1 MGLKSGQEWAGL
13 IVCKDD
19 TGALSTPSVGPV
31 GALYVNG
38 TVNAA
43 SVTISGSN
51 PYKWTV
57 TLPALT
63 AGDLVSMYVT
73 ATIDSVATAEV
84 VAEDVADTYR
94 TSDIEALVDDIG
106 TAGAGL
112 TAIPWNAAWD
122 AEVQSK
128 AADAITAASLPTAA
142 QIADAVWDEAS
153 TGHTDAGKAGQ
164 QIWTDVDAILT
175 DTNELQTDNVPG
187 LIAALPTDA
196 DVQTA
201 AAAALTAYDPP
212 TKAELD
218 AADDAVLAA
227 IAELNDIDSTV
238 AQAAAAAALA
248 AYDAATA
255 TDVTNATSALA
266 TSAALATVDSN
277 VDAIL
282 LDTGTDGVLVSTTGL
297 TAIAAAV
304 WDALTSGLTTVGSI
318 GAYILTYLDAK
329 VSEVGGGTPAS
340 IAASIWDYLTSAATT
355 AGSLGALVVTKLGY
369 LTSGTTVTV
378 SSPVASGLNVTTIQ
392 GDDYEAADGRSL
404 DWDVSTTATVTGG
417 TISVV
422 LSGVDTYTGS
432 VVDADTVRLELTAA
446 ETAAIPVGKRKYQV
460 ILTDTNSDIATLV
473 EGTWTSNARVSE

>member
-38 TVNAA
+38 TLNAA
-43 SVTISGSN
+43 TVTVSGSN

-57 TLPALT
+57 TLPALM
-63 AGDLVSMYVT
+63 AGDLVSMYIT
-73 ATIDSVATAEV
+73 ATIDGVATAEV
-84 VAEDVADTYR
+84 VAEDVVDTYR
-94 TSDIEALVDDIG
+94 TSDIEELVDDIG
-106 TAGAGL
+106 VAGAGL
-112 TAIPWNAAWD
+112 TAVPWNAAWD
-122 AEVQSK
+122 AEVQSE

-201 AAAALTAYDPP
+201 AAAALTAYD
-212 TKAELD
+212 
-218 AADDAVLAA
+218 
-227 IAELNDIDSTV
+227 
-238 AQAAAAAALA
+238 
-248 AYDAATA
+248 AATA
-255 TDVTNATSALA
+255 TDVTNATGGLA

-282 LDTGTDGVLVSTTGL
+282 LDTGTDGVLVSSTGL

-304 WDALTSGLTTVGSI
+304 WDALTAGLTTVGSI
-318 GAYILTYLDAK
+318 GKLIVTNLDAK

-355 AGSLGALVVTKLGY
+355 VGSMGALVVTKLGY

-392 GDDYEAADGRSL
+392 GDDYDAADGRAIEWTVAS
-404 DWDVSTTATVTGG
+404 TATLTGG
-417 TISVV
+417 TVAVIVE
-422 LSGVDTYTGS
+422 GVDTYTGS
-432 VVDADTVRLELTAA
+432 VVDETTIRLELTAA
-446 ETAAIPVGKRKYQV
+446 QTAAIPVGPHRYQV
-460 ILTDTNSDIATLV
+460 IHTQSVALGEDVTTLV
-473 EGTWTSNARVSE
+473 DGTWTSARRYTE

>member
-1 MGLKSGQEWAGL
+1 MGLKSEQQWSGL

-19 TGALSTPSVGPV
+19 TGALSAPTVGPA
-31 GALYVNG
+31 GTLYVNG
-38 TVNAA
+38 TADDA
-43 SVTISGSN
+43 EVTVTGAN
-51 PYKWTV
+51 PYAWSV
-57 TLPALT
+57 TLPTLA

-73 ATIDSVATAEV
+73 ATIDGVATAEV

-106 TAGAGL
+106 VAGAGL
-112 TAIPWNAAWD
+112 TAVPWNAAWD
-122 AEVQSK
+122 AEVQTS
-128 AADAITAASLPTAA
+128 
-142 QIADAVWDEAS
+142 
-153 TGHTDAGKAGQ
+153 
-164 QIWTDVDAILT
+164 
-175 DTNELQTDNVPG
+175 
-187 LIAALPTDA
+187 
-196 DVQTA
+196 

-218 AADDAVLAA
+218 LADDAVLAA
-227 IAELNDIDSTV
+227 IAALNDIDSTA

-318 GAYILTYLDAK
+318 GAYILNYLDAK
-329 VSEVGGGTPAS
+329 VSTVGGGTTEG
-340 IAASIWDYLTSAATT
+340 IAAAVWDYLTSAATT
-355 AGSLGALVVTKLGY
+355 AGSLGALIVTKLGY

-392 GDDYEAADGRSL
+392 GDDYKAADGRAIEWTVAS
-404 DWDVSTTATVTGG
+404 TATLTGG
-417 TISVV
+417 TVAVIVE
-422 LSGVDTYTGS
+422 GVDTYVGS
-432 VVDADTVRLELTAA
+432 VVDETTIRLELTAA
-446 ETAAIPVGKRKYQV
+446 QTAAIPVGPHRYQV
-460 ILTDTNSDIATLV
+460 IHTQSVALGEDVTTLV
-473 EGTWTSNARVSE
+473 EGTWTSARRVSA